1 MLFPVKR
8 LRIKLAAVAV
18 AALSITFL
26 AAGSAMAGTSS
37 HTKTVS
43 GNEYLYGA
51 VYGKAALA
59 QNPTLPLQ
67 LWGLVRTHSNFTPP
81 SGNGPATIPTP
92 KGNLD
97 ATQVSNGTSSTK
109 LSKQCYLVFNQN
121 FPVKVTGG
129 TGVFWHA
136 SGKGRANLRFTGYVP
151 RYTSG
156 KHKGQCNQNGNP
168 TTAKGASESLYVQIT
183 PLTIVV
189 RHH

>member
-1 MLFPVKR
+1 M
-8 LRIKLAAVAV
+8 KLAAVAV

-67 LWGLVRTHSNFTPP
+67 LWGLVRTHAKFTPP
-81 SGNGPATIPTP
+81 NGNGPATIPTP

-97 ATQVSNGTSSTK
+97 AIQVSNGTSSVK
-109 LSKQCYLVFNQN
+109 VGKHCFAVFNQN

-129 TGVFWHA
+129 TGAFRHA

-156 KHKGQCNQNGNP
+156 PHKGQCNENGNP

-183 PLTIVV
+183 PMTIVV
-189 RHH
+189 QRHH